1 MAVHLST
8 YVLFCVGQLINFFS
22 PLVILLTT
30 VSPKLKTSKK
40 WEEVVFFFFSVF
52 CNFSS
57 SHIPLLTWRPLLVY
71 LHLNMYDMY
80 ASYITVVYNISSAI
94 VFSMGRTCCKI
105 ITESEPELILHD
117 NLVISY
123 QGPHFH
129 FFL

>member
-1 MAVHLST
+1 M
-8 YVLFCVGQLINFFS
+8 
-22 PLVILLTT
+22 
-30 VSPKLKTSKK
+30 
-40 WEEVVFFFFSVF
+40 
-52 CNFSS
+52 
-57 SHIPLLTWRPLLVY
+57 VY

-129 FFL
+129 FFFVTNVFLVLISMITTTMNYQLVL